1 MSIALRNEEI
11 HQLSRDVPPDFGGF
25 GKKSQGSNILSD
37 HFKKHAGEIKS
48 FIDSRLA
55 AVYRQL
61 RDLSLSFV

>member
-25 GKKSQGSNILSD
+25 GKKSQSSNLLSD

-55 AVYRQL
+55 AVYCQL
-61 RDLSLSFV
+61 RDLSLSSV